1 MEAGAT
7 TLGLPG
13 ATSAAAIRGVVVQ
26 NAALRSGSCRASSS
40 STSQLC
46 VSSKPCPILSQ
57 PPLQV
62 TSRRGLLGLLGAAL
76 SFGFSADAGGQQALA
91 TATCDFTVA
100 PSGLGF
106 CDTSP
111 GSGQPA
117 SQGLLIKANYI
128 GKLEDGKVFD
138 SSYDRGRPL
147 TFKIGVGQVIKGW
160 DEGILGGE
168 GVPPMLAGGKRRLRI
183 PPQLGY
189 GERGAGCRAG
199 SCLIPPNSV
208 LLFDVE
214 FLGKAF

>member
-1 MEAGAT
+1 MG
-7 TLGLPG
+7 GLYG
-13 ATSAAAIRGVVVQ
+13 FCTVQNSTAMVVNCCRAAASPNYFQ
-26 NAALRSGSCRASSS
+26 TS
-40 STSQLC
+40 STSSRPSTVCVRQLSC
-46 VSSKPCPILSQ
+46 GELDCS
-57 PPLQV
+57 
-62 TSRRGLLGLLGAAL
+62 TSRRGLLSLLGA
-76 SFGFSADAGGQQALA
+76 FSLTA
-91 TATCDFTVA
+91 TAPLENVAVASPSCDFTVA

-111 GSGQPA
+111 GTGLPP
-117 SQGLLIKANYI
+117 SQGMLIKANYI

-138 SSYDRGRPL
+138 SSYNRGKPL

-189 GERGAGCRAG
+189 GDRGAGCRAG

-214 FLGKAF
+214 FVGKAY

>member
-1 MEAGAT
+1 MEAGAAT
-7 TLGLPG
+7 VGLSTG
-13 ATSAAAIRGVVVQ
+13 IVRRR
-26 NAALRSGSCRASSS
+26 ALAGCRAASPSPSSVA
-40 STSQLC
+40 Q
-46 VSSKPCPILSQ
+46 VSVSGRPSPSVSLL
-57 PPLQV
+57 PPPHPLH
-62 TSRRGLLGLLGAAL
+62 RRGLLGLLGVL
-76 SFGFSADAGGQQALA
+76 SLGLSADVEHQALA
-91 TATCDFTVA
+91 MPSCDFAVA

-111 GSGQPA
+111 GSGLPA
-117 SQGLLIKANYI
+117 SQGMLIKANYI

-138 SSYDRGRPL
+138 NSYDRGRPL

-199 SCLIPPNSV
+199 SCVIPPNSV

-214 FLGKAF
+214 FVGKAY